1 MDFGKIAFIGGGN
14 MARALIS
21 GMLIANFKPKNIL
34 VSDPILKVRNSLI
47 EKFPGTL
54 INEDNKEVA
63 NHANCLLLA
72 VKPQILPEV
81 CKSLRNIVQIKKPL
95 IISIAAGVMS
105 DDINSWLGGK
115 LSVIRIMPNQPA
127 LLGLGVSGMFANE
140 NTSSQEQAIAN
151 YIISTTGPVITFPNE
166 ADINAVT
173 AISGSGPAYF
183 YTLID
188 ILIKKGR
195 EMGLDSQ
202 SSQTLAIETAIGA
215 AAIAKESQED
225 IETLISQVRSPGGT
239 TAAALDYLDSRN
251 FKNIFSSALN
261 AAHDRAKELASY
273 TEDDNEG

>member
-1 MDFGKIAFIGGGN
+1 MNFGKIAFIGGGN

-21 GMLIANFKPKNIL
+21 GMLTGDFKPKNIL
-34 VSDPILKVRNSLI
+34 VSDPILEVRNSLI
-47 EKFPGTL
+47 KKFPGTL
-54 INEDNKEVA
+54 IKEDNEEVA
-63 NHANCLLLA
+63 NQADCLLLA

-81 CKSLRNIVQIKKPL
+81 CKSLRDTVQIKKPL

-202 SSQTLAIETAIGA
+202 SAQTLAIETAIGA

-239 TAAALDYLDSRN
+239 TAAALDYLDNRN

-261 AAHDRAKELASY
+261 AAHDRAKELANY
-273 TEDDNEG
+273 TDDNNKG

>member
-1 MDFGKIAFIGGGN
+1 MNFGKIAFIGGGN

-21 GMLIANFKPKNIL
+21 GMLTGDFKPKNIL
-34 VSDPILKVRNSLI
+34 VSDPILEVRNSLI
-47 EKFPGTL
+47 KKFPGTL
-54 INEDNKEVA
+54 IKEDNEEVA
-63 NHANCLLLA
+63 NQADCLLLA

-81 CKSLRNIVQIKKPL
+81 CKSIRDTVQIKKPL

-202 SSQTLAIETAIGA
+202 SAQTLAIETAIGA

-239 TAAALDYLDSRN
+239 TAAALDYLDNRN
-251 FKNIFSSALN
+251 FKNIFSSALD
-261 AAHDRAKELASY
+261 AAHDRAKELANY
-273 TEDDNEG
+273 TDDNNKG